1 MRHSCKENARKIET
15 YYGYFYRGKNI
26 HDLVYFTTGPDYMKD
41 IRLVELSDKRIG
53 VFSRPRSEE
62 IRALHGS
69 ESIIGFTMINDIS
82 ELNADVISGAKKID
96 GLFEDDEWGGC
107 NQCYLL
113 ESGNIGVIGHLSH
126 KKVDEKG
133 DETLV
138 YMNVSFVFDIN
149 EHKAMDLK
157 IIGTRDCYPEGPFKL
172 LSLSDCAFTSGIVM
186 REDGKVDLY
195 SGIGDTEE
203 GRIVIDYP
211 FEGYGKII

>member
-1 MRHSCKENARKIET
+1 
-15 YYGYFYRGKNI
+15 
-26 HDLVYFTTGPDYMKD
+26 
-41 IRLVELSDKRIG
+41 
-53 VFSRPRSEE
+53 
-62 IRALHGS
+62 
-69 ESIIGFTMINDIS
+69 
-82 ELNADVISGAKKID
+82 VISSAKKID

-126 KKVDEKG
+126 KKVDESG
-133 DETLV
+133 NEILV
-138 YMNVSFVFDIN
+138 YMNISFVYDID

-157 IIGTRDCYPEGPFKL
+157 IIGSRDCYPEGPFKRP
-172 LSLSDCAFTSGIVM
+172 SLSDCAFTSGIVM

-211 FEGYGKII
+211 FEGYGKIL